1 MLVRLLHASRAA
13 EAVSHE
19 MIESILQSSCKHS
32 PALGITG
39 VLYHAL
45 GKDGWI
51 EKFLGGV
58 MDQGIGILIGVV
70 IAGAVIWQIGRRIL
84 LSTQT
89 NKAFND
95 MLMYGLVALGLLF
108 VGRLLYHGTF

>member
-1 MLVRLLHASRAA
+1 MGQAGRRLLRDIGYFAIFIL
-13 EAVSHE
+13 
-19 MIESILQSSCKHS
+19 MI
-32 PALGITG
+32 LGITG

-70 IAGAVIWQIGRRIL
+70 IAGAIIWQIGRRIL